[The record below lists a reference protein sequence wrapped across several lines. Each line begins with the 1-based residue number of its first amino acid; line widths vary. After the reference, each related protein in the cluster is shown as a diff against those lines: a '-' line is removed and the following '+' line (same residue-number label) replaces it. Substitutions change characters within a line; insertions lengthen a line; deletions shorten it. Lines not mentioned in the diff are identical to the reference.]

1 MKRNSYSELLKILPE
16 QSKDAIMSTLSILP
30 QNLREFLS
38 NKVSLEN
45 EKFLSD
51 PVFEPMFSY
60 KTDDNTF
67 EELAGKLL
75 ERSFVNVL
83 DKATEY
89 RFSKTMHPYIHQLKS
104 WQTLLNTN
112 NSLVVSSGTGSGK
125 TECFMI
131 PIISDLVRQSRGLSF
146 PLEGVQALFIYP
158 LNALIQNQ
166 KERFSEWTR
175 PYEGKIRFCL
185 YNGLLPNENPNQ
197 EQKKSLEEVI
207 DRQHLRLSPPPLLI
221 TNTTMLEYMLIRAN
235 DRQIIDKSKGK
246 LKYIILDEAHTYI
259 GSQAAELSLLLKR
272 VLDSF
277 EVKA

>member
-1 MKRNSYSELLKILPE
+1 MKRNSYSEILKILPE

-30 QNLREFLS
+30 QNLREFLRD
-38 NKVSLEN
+38 KFSLED

-60 KTDDNTF
+60 KTDSNSF
-67 EELAGKLL
+67 EELSGKLL

-83 DKATEY
+83 DKSTEY
-89 RFSKTMHPYIHQLKS
+89 RFSKTMHPYEHQIKS
-104 WQTLLNTN
+104 WKTLLNTN

-131 PIISDLVRQSRGLSF
+131 PIISDLVRQSKGSSNV
-146 PLEGVQALFIYP
+146 LEGVQALFIYP

-166 KERFSEWTR
+166 KERFSEWTK

-185 YNGLLPNENPNQ
+185 YNGLLPTENPNH
-197 EQKKSLEEVI
+197 EQKKSLEEI
-207 DRQHLRLSPPPLLI
+207 TDRQGLRLSPAPLLI

-235 DRQIIDKSKGK
+235 DKQIIDKSR
-246 LKYIILDEAHTYI
+246 EC
-259 GSQAAELSLLLKR
+259 
-272 VLDSF
+272 
-277 EVKA
+277 